1 MGGSGLGAASAPGG
15 GSALSASVSPPPP
28 PPGPGLPVFLCPY
41 RWFPT
46 PVPPTFIFARC
57 PPSVP
62 GCVCLLLCPLCCWLG
77 GSWEGRGGHRGG
89 ALWAVGWKRFVGWD
103 GWISVLSVAVGG
115 GVSCSTELAAPRGWG
130 WGWGWGAAFH
140 SRTGCTAEGR
150 EPQILEDASIGAGM
164 WDCGCQKCCSASALH
179 PQEGILCCP
188 QECSRPR
195 QCWRD
200 PPCRQQGLW
209 GSTALPSR
217 ICQLCCWR

>member
-15 GSALSASVSPPPP
+15 GSALSASVSSSP
-28 PPGPGLPVFLCPY
+28 
-41 RWFPT
+41 PT
-46 PVPPTFIFARC
+46 PRSGSPGVPLSLLVVPHPGAPHLHFCSLPPIGSGLRLFAAL
-57 PPSVP
+57 PAV
-62 GCVCLLLCPLCCWLG
+62 LLAGGVLG
-77 GSWEGRGGHRGG
+77 RGGGHRGG